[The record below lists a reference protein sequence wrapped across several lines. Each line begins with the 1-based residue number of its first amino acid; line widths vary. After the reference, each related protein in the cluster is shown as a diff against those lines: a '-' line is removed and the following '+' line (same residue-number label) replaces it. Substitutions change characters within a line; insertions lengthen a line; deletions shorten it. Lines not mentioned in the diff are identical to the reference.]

1 MTLKELLGEMET
13 AIISSR
19 TQSRI
24 QIENEIANN
33 KQLIFQL
40 KERILS
46 VQKRQQLLYSQLKT
60 YQDHD
65 NAGSN

>member
-46 VQKRQQLLYSQLKT
+46 IQKRQQLLYSQLKT
-60 YQDHD
+60 YQDNN

>member
-46 VQKRQQLLYSQLKT
+46 IQKRQQLLYSQLKT
-60 YQDHD
+60 YQDND

>member
-60 YQDHD
+60 YQDNN